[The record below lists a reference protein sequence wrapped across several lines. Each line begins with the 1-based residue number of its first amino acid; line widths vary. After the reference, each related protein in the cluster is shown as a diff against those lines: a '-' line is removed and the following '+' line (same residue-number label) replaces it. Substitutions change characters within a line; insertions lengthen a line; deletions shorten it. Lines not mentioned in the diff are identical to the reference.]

1 MGCEIILP
9 DGEEDYQRRK
19 KRAAEFSSRL
29 SRNYLYQL
37 SREVIVD
44 FFSLSLRFV
53 FGVADDRF
61 GKIAKAECELLYYRS
76 ASTVY
81 F

>member
-1 MGCEIILP
+1 MYVFSDQMDHGVELP

-37 SREVIVD
+37 SKEVQTLNFLANIPLHI
-44 FFSLSLRFV
+44 FCFNLF
-53 FGVADDRF
+53 
-61 GKIAKAECELLYYRS
+61 
-76 ASTVY
+76 
-81 F
+81 

>member
-1 MGCEIILP
+1 MANEVTLP

-37 SREVIVD
+37 SREVNIEIY
-44 FFSLSLRFV
+44 R
-53 FGVADDRF
+53 
-61 GKIAKAECELLYYRS
+61 LL
-76 ASTVY
+76 
-81 F
+81 FN